1 MTRLAGKVALISGGA
16 RGLGEAAARR
26 FVAEGAKVVIAD
38 LLEDEGRAL
47 ADELGTDARFERLDV
62 TDPGQWHA
70 VVAATETA
78 FGAISILVNC
88 AGIVKFLKM
97 VEHSDE
103 DFRQVIDVNQGGVFY
118 GMRAVVPSMR
128 SAGGG
133 SIVNLSSS
141 GGMQGY
147 AQIFSYVASKWA
159 VRGMTKAAAIEL
171 APLGIRVNSVHPGT
185 IRTPMTAGLDEADQ
199 GAVVPLGR
207 IGEAEEVA
215 ALLTYLAS
223 DEASYTTGTEHVI
236 DGGVLAGPRMPEI

>member
-1 MTRLAGKVALISGGA
+1 MTRLDGKVALISGGA
-16 RGLGEAAARR
+16 RGLGEATARR
-26 FVAEGAKVVIAD
+26 FVAEGARVVIGD
-38 LLEDEGRAL
+38 LLEDEGKAL
-47 ADELGTDARFERLDV
+47 AAELGDDARFVRLDV
-62 TDPGQWHA
+62 TDPSQWQAA
-70 VVAATETA
+70 VEAAESS
-78 FGAISILVNC
+78 FGPVSVLVNC

-97 VEHSDE
+97 VDHSDE
-103 DFRQVIDVNQGGVFY
+103 DFRQVVEVNQSGVFY

-147 AQIFSYVASKWA
+147 ASIFSYVASKWA

-171 APLGIRVNSVHPGT
+171 AGFGIRVNSVHPGT
-185 IRTPMTAGLDEADQ
+185 TRSPMTAGLDEVAQ
-199 GAVVPLGR
+199 GKIVPLGR

-215 ALLTYLAS
+215 ALITYLAS
-223 DEASYTTGTEHVI
+223 DEASYTTGTEHDI

>member
-26 FVAEGAKVVIAD
+26 FVAEGARAVIAD
-38 LLEDEGRAL
+38 LLDDDGRAL
-47 ADELGTDARFERLDV
+47 AGELGADARFERLDV
-62 TDPGQWHA
+62 TDSGQWQA
-70 VVAATETA
+70 VVEATEAA
-78 FGAISILVNC
+78 FGPISILVNC

-103 DFRQVIDVNQGGVFY
+103 DFRQVIDVNQCGVFY
-118 GMRAVVPSMR
+118 GMRAVVPSMQ